1 MEACALLFLSL
12 VVQGLP
18 FLVAGALFTAVLGGL
33 APLEAMA
40 RKCPSSPFRAA
51 LCGIGAGTLIPS
63 CECLA
68 LPLVRRFLH
77 KGLPLPAALAYLL
90 ASPAVNP
97 ICLASTYT
105 AYSFQNPWLMVAY
118 RAFGSAAVALI
129 VALAL
134 GRLSRGQVLQ
144 DRLLAKSV
152 TGPGHDHAPH
162 SRHGMDCCEEG
173 IGLSVPFRGPPWLR
187 SVLHGTRELL
197 GDLWSI
203 IPLYVLG
210 ALASALLQSFLPVE
224 RMAGIGHA
232 VMIPAS
238 MLLAVTLSLCS
249 SADAFVASSF
259 VFAPL
264 SAQLAFLWMGTLVD
278 LKLLAAY
285 HAVLK
290 TRALALLVLLGGGLI
305 FLLARA
311 AGGMLG

>member
-12 VVQGLP
+12 VIQGLP

-33 APLEAMA
+33 APLEAIA
-40 RKCPSSPFRAA
+40 RRCPANPFWAA
-51 LCGIGAGTLIPS
+51 MCGIGAGTLIPS

-77 KGLPLPAALAYLL
+77 KGIPLPAALAYLL

-105 AYSFQNPWLMVAY
+105 AYSFQNPWLMVAF
-118 RAFGSAAVALI
+118 RAFGSAAVAL
-129 VALAL
+129 VLALAL
-134 GRLSRGQVLQ
+134 ERLGRNHVLQ
-144 DRLLAKSV
+144 DRLLAKPRGGSEPDHGH
-152 TGPGHDHAPH
+152 THSPG
-162 SRHGMDCCEEG
+162 GDCCEDG
-173 IGLSVPFRGPPWLR
+173 SGGSVPVRGPRWVQAL
-187 SVLHGTRELL
+187 LHHARETLS
-197 GDLWSI
+197 DMWSI
-203 IPLYVLG
+203 IPLYILG
-210 ALASALLQSFLPVE
+210 ALAASILQTFFPIERAAEIGQGVFIPV
-224 RMAGIGHA
+224 
-232 VMIPAS
+232 S
-238 MLLAVTLSLCS
+238 MLLAVALSLCS

-290 TRALALLVLLGGGLI
+290 TRALILLVFLGGALVW
-305 FLLARA
+305 LLARA
-311 AGGMLG
+311 AGGVLG

>member
-40 RKCPSSPFRAA
+40 RKCPRSPFWAA

-118 RAFGSAAVALI
+118 RALGSSAIALV

-134 GRLSRGQVLQ
+134 GRLNRGQVLQ
-144 DRLLAKSV
+144 DRLLAKSDA
-152 TGPGHDHAPH
+152 GHGHDHALH
-162 SRHGMDCCEEG
+162 SHGTDCCEDG
-173 IGLSVPFRGPPWLR
+173 IGLSVPARGPQWLR
-187 SVLHGTRELL
+187 ALLHGVRELL

-210 ALASALLQSFLPVE
+210 SLASALLQSFLPVE

-238 MLLAVTLSLCS
+238 MLLSVTLSLCS

-264 SAQLAFLWMGTLVD
+264 GAQLAFLWMGTLVD

-290 TRALALLVLLGGGLI
+290 TRALALLVLLGGGLVY
-305 FLLARA
+305 LLARA
-311 AGGMLG
+311 TSGVLG